1 MGGKV
6 ALSEQEQKLL
16 REIEESLLADDPK
29 FGSTVASS
37 AGYGAE
43 QPAGKLTIRSFAI
56 IVLGLLLLI
65 GGVALATQS
74 IWFVIISIVGFVV
87 MFAGGMWA
95 LQTPNGSASPAQ
107 ETRQG
112 SQAQRNGMSSRMEE
126 NFRRRFEDR

>member
-1 MGGKV
+1 M

-43 QPAGKLTIRSFAI
+43 QPSGKLTVRSFAI
-56 IVLGLLLLI
+56 IVLGLLLLV

-74 IWFVIISIVGFVV
+74 IWFVIISIIGFVV
-87 MFAGGMWA
+87 MFVGGMWA
-95 LQTPNGSASPAQ
+95 LQTPNGSPSPAPANG
-107 ETRQG
+107 QG
-112 SQAQRNGMSSRMEE
+112 GQAPRSGMSSRMEE
-126 NFRRRFEDR
+126 NFRRRFEDK